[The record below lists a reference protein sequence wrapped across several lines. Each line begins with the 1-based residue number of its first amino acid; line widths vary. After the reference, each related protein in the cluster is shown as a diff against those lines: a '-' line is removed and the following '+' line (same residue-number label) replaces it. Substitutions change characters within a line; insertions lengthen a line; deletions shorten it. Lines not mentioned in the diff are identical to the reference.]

1 LFPGN
6 LCEYIKAEHLFNMN
20 RNHGNYLQHSQVNL
34 QRIEIEARIVRRLQR
49 LDLESLQQL
58 DAATKEAEVASF
70 GQQSEAVNSVSDEV
84 SDEVADEVADKG
96 AVVLP
101 PKGIT
106 RRQAL
111 LRVVAGGTA
120 VATAGYLATRPDT
133 GNIDR
138 ALNDPENR
146 VERGQVAALQ
156 TLLTLYEMMDRVG
169 LDRLIIS
176 AILAIGFSVEG
187 LRGGA
192 TALRAG
198 LNLISSL
205 LDRFEAAAPRIIAG
219 IQAAEEVVQTV
230 NRQMQRL
237 EDLMGAVLQETAPF
251 TEAVDQFVQTLLG
264 YLPFGIGDR
273 IRNTIQGMGE
283 VVGFLP
289 ATARLLGEQLL
300 VPMRAWFPKEG
311 EGDNDGDVRTALFTP
326 TRTQVLD
333 PARNMLDHIVNFAE
347 QWNAELAQPLEK
359 AVAQRHAVRL
369 QIADYKREHSIL

>member
-1 LFPGN
+1 
-6 LCEYIKAEHLFNMN
+6 MN
-20 RNHGNYLQHSQVNL
+20 QIHGNYLQHSQVNL

-58 DAATKEAEVASF
+58 DVTTKEAELANF
-70 GQQSEAVNSVSDEV
+70 GQRSEAVNSV
-84 SDEVADEVADKG
+84 ADEVVDNG
-96 AVVLP
+96 AVAP
-101 PKGIT
+101 PTRGIT

-111 LRVVAGGTA
+111 LRVVVGGTA
-120 VATAGYLATRPDT
+120 LATAGYLATRPDT
-133 GNIDR
+133 GITDR
-138 ALNDPENR
+138 SLDDPENWA
-146 VERGQVAALQ
+146 ERGQIAALQ

-198 LNLISSL
+198 LDLISSL

-237 EDLMGAVLQETAPF
+237 EELMGAVLQETAPF
-251 TEAVDQFVQTLLG
+251 TETVDQFVQTLLG

-311 EGDNDGDVRTALFTP
+311 DGDVRTALFTP

-333 PARNMLDHIVNFAE
+333 PARNMLDHVIHFAE
-347 QWNAELAQPLEK
+347 QWNAELAHPLEE

-369 QIADYKREHSIL
+369 QIADYKREHNIL